1 MRALWLGW
9 LAVAAVAG
17 LIRPASGLAAATDVA
32 IELRWKPYSDD
43 ANHTIVEITG
53 LPAASLHLLAKTNWD
68 EPKWHALL
76 SVVAETGD
84 LATDLNL
91 PSMAGGYQVA
101 GSALRFMPRF
111 PLASG
116 IHYCATF
123 HPAALPGSAAEK
135 GSTLVAVYQI
145 PSRTVT
151 ADTVVTAVYPSARVV
166 PENLLKFYVHFSA
179 PMSRGHIYD
188 YIQLRNAAGKPVE
201 LPFLEIDQ
209 ELWNP
214 EMTRLTL
221 FLDPGR
227 IKRGVRPLEEV
238 GPSLVEGKSYTL
250 VIGRDWQDGAGNPL
264 REEFTKQFSVGPA
277 DRDPPDPANWKL
289 DAPAAQSRSP
299 LALTFPE
306 SLDHALVERIF
317 RVTDDSGK
325 SVAGVVS
332 VSMEERQWNFVPN
345 QSWQPGNF
353 QLLIPTTIEDL
364 AGNNIGKPFDVDLF
378 DRVERQVTNTL
389 VKLSF
394 VVK

>member
-1 MRALWLGW
+1 
-9 LAVAAVAG
+9 
-17 LIRPASGLAAATDVA
+17 
-32 IELRWKPYSDD
+32 
-43 ANHTIVEITG
+43 
-53 LPAASLHLLAKTNWD
+53 
-68 EPKWHALL
+68 
-76 SVVAETGD
+76 
-84 LATDLNL
+84 
-91 PSMAGGYQVA
+91 
-101 GSALRFMPRF
+101 
-111 PLASG
+111 
-116 IHYCATF
+116 
-123 HPAALPGSAAEK
+123 
-135 GSTLVAVYQI
+135 
-145 PSRTVT
+145 
-151 ADTVVTAVYPSARVV
+151 VVTAVYPSARVV